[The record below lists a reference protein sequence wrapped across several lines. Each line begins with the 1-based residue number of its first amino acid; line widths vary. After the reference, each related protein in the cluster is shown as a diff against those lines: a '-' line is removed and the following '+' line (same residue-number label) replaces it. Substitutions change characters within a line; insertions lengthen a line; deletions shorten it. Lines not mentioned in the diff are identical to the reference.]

1 MIKKKITPLT
11 IFSILVFISI
21 IYFLPVAQGVD
32 FTISDVEDDVL
43 RDCPTEEDTGDYH
56 DEIDKNIATA
66 ANIVDDVT
74 EHSVISEIP
83 VAVEEIPG
91 NMKVVAHTSISIF
104 DGCNFSDL
112 TPLPGS
118 DQDIPSYDLFIL
130 ICITLGISL
139 ILIKKYKK

>member
-56 DEIDKNIATA
+56 DEIDIIELIVAGRTINLTVAGNL
-66 ANIVDDVT
+66 ANWN
-74 EHSVISEIP
+74 S
-83 VAVEEIPG
+83 
-91 NMKVVAHTSISIF
+91 
-104 DGCNFSDL
+104 
-112 TPLPGS
+112 
-118 DQDIPSYDLFIL
+118 SYDGSCTFF
-130 ICITLGISL
+130 
-139 ILIKKYKK
+139 